1 MLIRKVDLRI
11 RQYLHFLKGLRYT
24 VLESPA
30 FEVFETQTVYRRPP
44 AVDTWKP
51 VRFPYPYGKEWTTYW
66 FRTSFRVGESA
77 RGRELFLQAT
87 PNADSL
93 VFINGKAA
101 GAINPFHDEI
111 RLASSGVPGT
121 EYEIYLESYAGHKY
135 PGEHPF
141 QGDSVILTLGA
152 HIDDY
157 PNIFRHAALTAKN
170 ETIYGLYHDV
180 RVLFDLAQTL
190 DENSLRKNRIL
201 QELYRGLSTIRF
213 TAQGEE
219 LEAQARRAREII
231 APLLLEKNSGTTPEI
246 FLVGHAHIDHAWLWP
261 IWETERKAARTF
273 ANMARYAEEFEEFV
287 FVQSQPAQLEI
298 VRREYPDIFMSV
310 KAAFE
315 RGQWEPN
322 GGMWV
327 EADCNLSGGES
338 LIRQFLVGKQASRQ
352 LLGYEGDTLWLPDV
366 FGYAAALPQILRGCE
381 IEYFVTS
388 KINWN
393 DTTRFPYDTFL
404 WRGIDGTGLK
414 THYIT
419 SRSNGYNGK
428 ITPTDLV
435 ESWNQ
440 VQHKEVQEA
449 VLKPIGEGDGG
460 GGTTRSDLEAAR
472 RLRDLEGAP
481 RSRWSRVSSALAA
494 VFEKARDLPEWRGE
508 LYLELHRGTYTTQA
522 RTKRNNRKME
532 FALRETEFLYSL
544 LGLLGLNPP
553 IPYPREALLDSWKRL
568 LTNQFHDI
576 IPGSSINRVYKDAE
590 VEYDRIRKT
599 TGELLRQGVEI
610 LVATLGNS
618 RGTFALAQPSAKQE
632 ISGSADGRSPVS
644 AVFVLNSLSWE
655 RTTDAII
662 PLSTESGIRYG
673 SLRTTQGAV
682 PVQHSRN
689 ILDQPE
695 IHAMVTLPPMGA
707 AVFFLEPEASK
718 SSTSPSLHAT
728 ETSPFQYQGKHLRT
742 PFYEIE
748 FDGAMGITHL
758 VDRETR
764 REFVESG
771 GAFNSF
777 VGAED
782 LPILWD
788 AWDIDADWVES
799 QEAEDRLI
807 SSELVSDGPLFI
819 QIRNKYRIG
828 RQSSLTQDVYFY
840 TQNRRIDFVTLIDWH
855 ESHRLLKVAFPARIH
870 TNQVRCEV
878 QYGHVFR
885 STHENL
891 PQDRAQFEFC
901 AHKWISLEENGASV
915 ALLNDCKYGYDVDG
929 SVMRLTLLRSPKAP
943 DGEADMGIHH
953 LTYSILPLCG
963 PFTAETTVRSAY
975 DLNQPCTVFGLTQT
989 SSAASSDYAI
999 ASDFSVPRS
1008 SSVSSYDV
1016 SATDWFAEGWVSV
1029 FSIDAPQI
1037 VIETVKA
1044 AEDGKGI
1051 VLRLYEASGGACSA
1065 RLRSAFPIGI
1075 AEETNMLERNPAPLR
1090 FDNHSVALN
1099 FRAFE
1104 IKTIRLQ

>member
-24 VLESPA
+24 VLERPA
-30 FEVFETQTVYRRPP
+30 FEVFETERVYRRPP
-44 AVDTWKP
+44 TVDAWKP
-51 VRFPYPYGKEWTTYW
+51 IQFPYPYGKEWTTYW
-66 FRTSFRVGESA
+66 FRTTFTVPESA
-77 RGRELFLQAT
+77 RGREIFLQAT

-111 RLASSGVPGT
+111 RLSSSGRPGT

-157 PNIFRHAALTAKN
+157 PNIFRHAALTTKN
-170 ETIYGLYHDV
+170 QNIYALYHDV
-180 RVLFDLAQTL
+180 RILFDLAQRL

-201 QELYRGLSTIRF
+201 QELYRGLTKIRF
-213 TAQGEE
+213 TAREEE
-219 LEAQARRAREII
+219 LEDQTQRAREII
-231 APLLLEKNSGTTPEI
+231 TPLLLEKNSGTTPEI

-273 ANMARYAEEFEEFV
+273 ANMARLTEEFEEFV

-298 VRREYPDIFMSV
+298 VQREYPDIFASV

-338 LIRQFLVGKQASRQ
+338 LIRQFLVGKQASRN

-381 IEYFVTS
+381 IDYFVTS

-404 WRGIDGTGLK
+404 WRGIDGTGVK

-428 ITPTDLV
+428 VTPADLAD
-435 ESWNQ
+435 SWDQ

-449 VLKPIGEGDGG
+449 VVKPIGEGDGG
-460 GGTTRSDLEAAR
+460 GGTTRADLEAAR

-481 RSRWSRVSSALAA
+481 RSRWSRVSSALAT

-508 LYLELHRGTYTTQA
+508 LYLELHRGTYTTQG

-544 LGLLGLNPP
+544 LRMIDQKPLL
-553 IPYPREALLDSWKRL
+553 PYPQEELLDCWKRL

-590 VEYDRIRKT
+590 IEYDRIRKT
-599 TGELLRQGVEI
+599 TEDLLRRGVGA
-610 LVATLGNS
+610 LVAPLGNS
-618 RGTFALAQPSAKQE
+618 LGAFTLVGSPEGSDQDARKKAISA
-632 ISGSADGRSPVS
+632 IL
-644 AVFVLNSLSWE
+644 VLNSLSWE
-655 RTTDAII
+655 RTTDVIL
-662 PLSTESGIRYG
+662 PLSDGESYR
-673 SLRTTQGAV
+673 SLRTAKGAV
-682 PVQHSRN
+682 PVQQSRN

-695 IHAMVTLPPMGA
+695 LHGVVTLPSMGA
-707 AVFFLEPEASK
+707 AVFALEVDPSK
-718 SSTSPSLHAT
+718 ARTPDSLPVTPAI
-728 ETSPFQYQGKHLRT
+728 PFQYEGKQLRT
-742 PFYEIE
+742 PFYEVE
-748 FDGAMGITHL
+748 FDKAMGIIHL

-807 SSELVSDGPLFI
+807 ASAVISQGPLFI
-819 QIRNKYRIG
+819 QIRNKYRMG
-828 RQSSLTQDVYFY
+828 RQSTLTQDVYFY
-840 TQNRRIDFVTLIDWH
+840 AHTRRIDFVTLIDWH
-855 ESHRLLKVAFPARIH
+855 ESHRLLKVAFPAHIH

-885 STHENL
+885 ATHGNL

-943 DGEADMGIHH
+943 DGEADMGLHH
-953 LTYSILPLCG
+953 VTYSILPASG
-963 PFTAETTVRSAY
+963 AFSAETTVRSAY
-975 DLNQPCTVFGLTQT
+975 DLNRPCTVFGLAQT
-989 SSAASSDYAI
+989 ETAVFQDTAVLEGSGI
-999 ASDFSVPRS
+999 APNV
-1008 SSVSSYDV
+1008 VKAKV
-1016 SATDWFAEGWVSV
+1016 KAKEWLAEGWLWA
-1029 FSIDAPQI
+1029 FSIDAPQV

-1044 AEDGKGI
+1044 AEAGNGI

-1065 RLRSAFPIGI
+1065 RLRSAFPIET
-1075 AEETNMLERNPAPLR
+1075 AEETNMLERNPVPLR
-1090 FDNHSVALN
+1090 CDAQGVDLE

-1104 IKTIRLQ
+1104 IKTVRIR